1 MGGPTSAGEALDEDL
16 ARAAPPAL
24 SSARRRLERRRPRE
38 SERERIREE
47 RETPDFFFC
56 PTSNRPN
63 QHSAKQRAVGPV
75 WAQRARKA

>member
-38 SERERIREE
+38 RRESRR
-47 RETPDFFFC
+47 PFFLGEAH
-56 PTSNRPN
+56 
-63 QHSAKQRAVGPV
+63 QQGKGKQEQKAQYGP
-75 WAQRARKA
+75 ACEKGQPYSFF

>member
-16 ARAAPPAL
+16 ARAASPAL

-47 RETPDFFFC
+47 RETPVFFFFFAPLRTG
-56 PTSNRPN
+56 PTST
-63 QHSAKQRAVGPV
+63 
-75 WAQRARKA
+75 AQSKEQ

>member
-47 RETPDFFFC
+47 RETPDFFFFAPLRTG
-56 PTSNRPN
+56 PTST
-63 QHSAKQRAVGPV
+63 
-75 WAQRARKA
+75 AQSKEQ